1 MNITPASSANF
12 LSIGPTTQSVSAF
25 NITMCFLFSIEF
37 NAISAPI
44 GILPVASTTAWID
57 GVLQATMKLLQATYF
72 PSWIAASAAFSSS
85 TITIWSSAIPA
96 FVNDAFAKS
105 TLMSATIDGIIP
117 FILTT

>member
-1 MNITPASSANF
+1 
-12 LSIGPTTQSVSAF
+12 
-25 NITMCFLFSIEF
+25 MCFLFSIEF

-57 GVLQATMKLLQATYF
+57 GVLQATIKLLQATYF